1 MTAKAPASNQINFS
15 QFFHFSHI
23 LPTASSSDYRELE
36 LDNKFVRF
44 YNPIGLTNFVTYE
57 QAVKRCGGEKSLLQF
72 GNPEEIEQTL
82 VKYYEQKNVTGSYGF
97 WIGNR
102 VDADQNLLWS
112 NGSTGANAQKSANYD
127 YSNSSTKLVL
137 KLNNRRSSADNGK
150 WDEQPTGLQFLACQL
165 SKFEFVYYYCC
176 C

>member
-1 MTAKAPASNQINFS
+1 M
-15 QFFHFSHI
+15 
-23 LPTASSSDYRELE
+23 
-36 LDNKFVRF
+36 RF
-44 YNPIGLTNFVTYE
+44 YNPIGLTNFVLYE